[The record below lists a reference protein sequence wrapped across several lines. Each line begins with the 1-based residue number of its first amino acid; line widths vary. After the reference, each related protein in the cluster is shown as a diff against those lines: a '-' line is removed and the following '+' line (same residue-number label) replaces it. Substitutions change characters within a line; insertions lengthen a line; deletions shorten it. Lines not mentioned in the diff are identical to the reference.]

1 MTFSFPPIVG
11 PNTGQLIAS
20 IPHFIMQA
28 PSESDKAERWENKI
42 VDLELRLS
50 DWEDNAPMGDSL
62 TTFWGTLSDYYFR
75 FYVQ

>member
-1 MTFSFPPIVG
+1 MG

-28 PSESDKAERWENKI
+28 PNESSELEKWEHSIN
-42 VDLELRLS
+42 DLEKRLS
-50 DWEDNAPMGDSL
+50 NWEGIAPMGDSL
-62 TTFWGTLSDYYFR
+62 TTYWGKLGEYYFT